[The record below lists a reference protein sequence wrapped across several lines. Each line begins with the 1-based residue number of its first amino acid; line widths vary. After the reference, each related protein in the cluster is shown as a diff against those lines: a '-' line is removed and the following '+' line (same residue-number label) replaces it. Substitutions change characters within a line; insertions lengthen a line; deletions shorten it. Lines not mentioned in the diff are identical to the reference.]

1 MPQTVRQRLIQLS
14 GLAHGTFK
22 DHLLAINLT
31 PTFVY
36 SEIQEVTV
44 QENINTV
51 IDVIEQPKALIE
63 VL

>member
-22 DHLLAINLT
+22 EHLLAIDLT

-36 SEIQEVTV
+36 SEVQEVTV
-44 QENINTV
+44 QEDINTV
-51 IDVIEQPKALIE
+51 IGVIEQPRTPIE